1 MLLEQ
6 CGTGRRDDT
15 SVEIGMGMSQ
25 HRRRR
30 QARVD
35 NKSTNTNVREPEV
48 LRIALLGG
56 FRVSVGTRTIEEDA
70 WRMRKAANLVK
81 LLALA
86 PGHLLHREQAMDAL
100 WPDLARRAAS
110 NNLRQ
115 VLHAARRVL
124 DPVVGSR
131 YVTSENGS
139 LILGQEG
146 FVWVDAEAFGEAAI
160 AARRAKVPSAYEVAI
175 EQYAG
180 ELLPGDRKEA
190 WTQTRR
196 EELRRQY
203 LTLLLD
209 LATLYEGREECQ
221 RGIGVLRRALSE
233 DPSREETHAALMRLY
248 AHCGRR
254 REAVLQYEL
263 LAETLTREPGAET
276 RRLYERIRAGSFPQ
290 ESAGAD
296 GRELEAAGQHNLPAS
311 STSFVG
317 REREIAEA
325 RRMLSM
331 TRLLTLTGAGGSGKT
346 RLAVEAARGL
356 AGAYPDG
363 VWMAE
368 LAPLSEPGLVPQ
380 AVSHAL
386 GIREQPGRPL
396 LGTLTEALRD
406 KELLLV
412 MDNCEHLIQT
422 STSLAE
428 TLLSSCPRLRILATS
443 REPLA
448 VGGEAIRQV
457 GSLSLPETRNGGLS
471 AKDLMGC
478 EAVRLF
484 VERARVAVPDFGLT
498 EGNAGAVV
506 RVCRRLDGIPLAIE
520 LAAAQLGELAVE
532 QVAGRIEESLD
543 LLQSGGRSAE
553 PKHQTL
559 RSTLDWS
566 YNLLGEMERAS
577 FGRLSVFAGGW
588 TLEAAEQVCSGRGI
602 EQYEVL
608 DLLVGLVDKSLVVA
622 GPAGEGAVRYRMLE
636 PIRQYASEKLVE
648 SGQAYEARGRLVAFF
663 LALAEEAEPELD
675 GPQQRLW
682 VERLDGEHD
691 NLGAALLRA
700 LEHGEGELALRL
712 GAALWRFWSSRGYY
726 GEGTTWLEQILIISD
741 QKASP
746 TRVKALEGMGEL
758 TQRQGD
764 TARARAAYEE
774 MLDSSRELDEKGK
787 IATALN
793 SLGTLAVGEGNYE
806 RARVMLEE
814 NMMVLGELENE
825 RNSATTLKRFYALN
839 LLGYLAISED
849 NDYAQGEALWEES
862 LASVQEVGDTFQVGT
877 TLSNLGYTALMQGN
891 YERAT
896 SRCEEALALA
906 RELGSAGVE
915 IIPETLVNSGLVALL
930 QGDYDRGRMSFE
942 EALVMGHNAGR
953 KATVINSLEAMAS
966 LVGVLGQPTRS
977 ARLWGAVEAA
987 REATAIVLPPG
998 ERTLHEPYLISARTR
1013 LGEKTWEKTLA
1024 EGRTMT
1030 LEEASEY
1037 ALSEEKTAPPAAP
1050 VPERPPASE
1059 LMSALTRREEEVAA
1073 LVALGFTNREI
1084 SSKLSISER
1093 TAENHVASILKKL
1106 GLRSRA
1112 QIATWAAEHSLL
1124 TSPHTE

>member
-1 MLLEQ
+1 
-6 CGTGRRDDT
+6 
-15 SVEIGMGMSQ
+15 
-25 HRRRR
+25 
-30 QARVD
+30 
-35 NKSTNTNVREPEV
+35 

-70 WRMRKAANLVK
+70 WHLRKAANLVK

-131 YVTSENGS
+131 YLASENGS

-146 FVWVDAEAFGEAAI
+146 LLWVDAEAFGEAAI
-160 AARRAKVPSAYEVAI
+160 AARRARAPSAYEAAI

-180 ELLPGDRKEA
+180 ELLPGDHKET
-190 WTQTRR
+190 WTQDRR
-196 EELRRQY
+196 EELRRLY

-209 LATLYEGREECQ
+209 LATLYEGREEYE
-221 RGIGVLRRALSE
+221 RGIRVLRRALSE
-233 DPSREETHAALMRLY
+233 DPSREETHAGLMRQY
-248 AHCGRR
+248 AHCRRR

-263 LAETLTREPGAET
+263 LVETLTREPGAET

-296 GRELEAAGQHNLPAS
+296 GRESEDSGQHNLPAS
-311 STSFVG
+311 STRFVG

-346 RLAVEAARGL
+346 RLAVEAAGGL

-380 AVSHAL
+380 AVARAL
-386 GIREQPGRPL
+386 GISEQPGRPL
-396 LGTLTEALRD
+396 EGTLVEAMRS

-412 MDNCEHLIQT
+412 MDNCEHLIQA
-422 STSLAE
+422 SASLAE
-428 TLLSSCPRLRILATS
+428 ELLSSCPRLRILATS
-443 REPLA
+443 REPLGI
-448 VGGEAIRQV
+448 GGEAVRQV
-457 GSLSLPETRNGGLS
+457 GPLSLPETSDGQS
-471 AKDLMGC
+471 TAESLMRC

-484 VERARVAVPDFGLT
+484 VERARVTVPDFGLT

-506 RVCRRLDGIPLAIE
+506 RVCKRLDGIPLAIE
-520 LAAAQLGELAVE
+520 LAAAQLGDLAVE
-532 QVAGRIEESLD
+532 QVAGRLEVSLD
-543 LLQSGGRSAE
+543 LLQSSGRSAE

-566 YNLLGEMERAS
+566 YNLLGEIERAS

-588 TLEAAEQVCSGRGI
+588 TLEAAERVCSGSSI
-602 EQYEVL
+602 EQDEVL
-608 DLLVGLVDKSLVVA
+608 DLLGSLVDKSLVVA
-622 GPAGEGAVRYRMLE
+622 APAAVGEMRYRMLE
-636 PIRQYASEKLVE
+636 SIRQYAKEKLE
-648 SGQAYEARGRLVAFF
+648 EGDQDYEARVRHATFF
-663 LALAEEAEPELD
+663 LALAEEAQPELD
-675 GPQQRLW
+675 GPQQRFW
-682 VERLDGEHD
+682 VERLEGEHD
-691 NLGAALLRA
+691 NLREVLSLV
-700 LEHGEGELALRL
+700 LEEGKGEPALRL
-712 GAALWRFWSSRGYY
+712 GAALWRYWHHRGYLSEGIRWMERVLAE
-726 GEGTTWLEQILIISD
+726 GETA
-741 QKASP
+741 ASQV
-746 TRVKALEGMGEL
+746 RVRALEGMGWL
-758 TQRQGD
+758 TQIQGE
-764 TARARAAYEE
+764 TGLAEAAYEE
-774 MLDSSRELDEKGK
+774 MLELSRELDDKGNV
-787 IATALN
+787 ATALN
-793 SLGTLAVGEGNYE
+793 SLGTLAVGEGDYE

-814 NMMVLGELENE
+814 NMTVLRELENE
-825 RNSATTLKRFYALN
+825 RNAATTLKRFYAFN
-839 LLGYLAISED
+839 LLGSLAINED
-849 NDYAQGEALWEES
+849 NDYARGEALLEES
-862 LASVQEVGDTFQVGT
+862 LASVQEVGDTFLVGA

-891 YERAT
+891 YERAMM
-896 SRCEEALALA
+896 RCEEALALA
-906 RELGSAGVE
+906 YELGSAGVE

-942 EALVMGHNAGR
+942 EALVMGRNAGR

-966 LVGVLGQPTRS
+966 LAGVLGEQTRS
-977 ARLWGAVEAA
+977 ARLWGAAEAA

-1013 LGEKTWEKTLA
+1013 LGERKWEKTLA

-1037 ALSEEKTAPPAAP
+1037 ALSKEKTAPPAAP
-1050 VPERPPASE
+1050 VPERPPAGE
-1059 LMSALTRREEEVAA
+1059 LMSSLTRREEEVAT

-1084 SSKLSISER
+1084 STRLSISER
-1093 TAENHVASILKKL
+1093 TAGNHVGRILKKL
-1106 GLRSRA
+1106 GLGSRT
-1112 QIATWAAEHSLL
+1112 QIATWATEHGLS
-1124 TSPHTE
+1124 THVPD

>member
-1 MLLEQ
+1 LLLEHG
-6 CGTGRRDDT
+6 GTGRRDDT
-15 SVEIGMGMSQ
+15 SVEIGMRMSQ

-70 WRMRKAANLVK
+70 WHMRKAANLVK

-115 VLHAARRVL
+115 VLHAARGVL

-131 YVTSENGS
+131 YVASENGS

-146 FVWVDAEAFGEAAI
+146 LLWVDAEVFGEAAI
-160 AARRAKVPSAYEVAI
+160 AARRAKVPSAYEAAI

-180 ELLPGDRKEA
+180 ELLPKDHKEA
-190 WTQTRR
+190 WTHNRR
-196 EELRRQY
+196 EELRRLY

-209 LATLYEGREECQ
+209 LATLYEGREEYE

-233 DPSREETHAALMRLY
+233 DPSREATHADLMRLY

-254 REAVLQYEL
+254 REAALQYEL
-263 LAETLTREPGAET
+263 LVESLSREPGPEA

-296 GRELEAAGQHNLPAS
+296 RRESDYAGRHNLPAS

-346 RLAVEAARGL
+346 RLAVEAAGGL

-380 AVSHAL
+380 AVAHAL
-386 GIREQPGRPL
+386 GISEQPGRPL

-412 MDNCEHLIQT
+412 MDNCEHLIQA
-422 STSLAE
+422 SSNLAE
-428 TLLSSCPRLRILATS
+428 KLLSSCPRLRILATS
-443 REPLA
+443 REPLG
-448 VGGEAIRQV
+448 VGGEAVRQV
-457 GSLSLPETRNGGLS
+457 GPLSLPETRNGGLPS
-471 AKDLMGC
+471 KDLMGC

-484 VERARVAVPDFGLT
+484 VERASVTAPGFDLT

-520 LAAAQLGELAVE
+520 LAAAQLGDLAVE
-532 QVAGRIEESLD
+532 QVAGRLEGSLD
-543 LLQSGGRSAE
+543 LLQSSGRTVE
-553 PKHQTL
+553 PKQQTL
-559 RSTLDWS
+559 RATLDWS
-566 YNLLGEMERAS
+566 HKLLVEDERVL
-577 FGRLSVFAGGW
+577 FGRLSVFAGEW
-588 TLEAAEQVCSGRGI
+588 TLEAAEQVCSGPGI
-602 EQYEVL
+602 EQDEIL
-608 DLLVGLVDKSLVVA
+608 DRLGDLVDKSLVVVA
-622 GPAGEGAVRYRMLE
+622 PVTDGAMRYRMLE
-636 PIRQYASEKLVE
+636 PIRQYAREKLEE
-648 SGQAYEARGRLVAFF
+648 SGQAYEARRRHVAFF
-663 LALAEEAEPELD
+663 LALAEEAALELD
-675 GPQQRLW
+675 GPRQRLW

-691 NLGAALLRA
+691 NLREALSWI
-700 LEHGEGELALRL
+700 LESSEGEMTLRL
-712 GAALWRFWSSRGYY
+712 GAALWRFWFARGYLS
-726 GEGTTWLEQILIISD
+726 EGIRWMERVLAGSGPAPPL
-741 QKASP
+741 
-746 TRVKALEGMGEL
+746 TRVKALEGLGWLVQVQGEI
-758 TQRQGD
+758 G
-764 TARARAAYEE
+764 RAETAYEE
-774 MLDSSRELDEKGK
+774 MLELSWELDDKGNV
-787 IATALN
+787 ATALN
-793 SLGTLAVGEGNYE
+793 SLGTLSLAHGDYG
-806 RARVMLEE
+806 RARSLLEE
-814 NMMVLGELENE
+814 NLAVLRRLEE
-825 RNSATTLKRFYALN
+825 EGDAATTPKRFHTLN
-839 LLGYLAISED
+839 LLGALAINEE

-862 LASVQEVGDTFQVGT
+862 LAAVQEVGDTFHVGA

-896 SRCEEALALA
+896 MRCEEALALA
-906 RELGSAGVE
+906 YELGSAGVE

-930 QGDYDRGRMSFE
+930 QGDYDRGRKSFE
-942 EALVMGHNAGR
+942 EALVMGQNAGR

-966 LVGVLGQPTRS
+966 LAGALGEPTLS
-977 ARLWGAVEAA
+977 ARLWGAAEAA

-998 ERTLHEPYLISARTR
+998 ERTLHEPYLVSARTR
-1013 LGEKTWEKTLA
+1013 LGERKWDETLS
-1024 EGRTMT
+1024 EGRAMS

-1037 ALSEEKTAPPAAP
+1037 VLSEERTDPPAAP
-1050 VPERPPASE
+1050 VPERPPAGE
-1059 LMSALTRREEEVAA
+1059 LMSALTLREEEVAA

-1084 SSKLSISER
+1084 STRLSISER
-1093 TAENHVASILKKL
+1093 TAGNHVGRILKKL
-1106 GLRSRA
+1106 GLGSRT
-1112 QIATWAAEHSLL
+1112 QIATWATEHRLSAHD
-1124 TSPHTE
+1124 PD